1 MGEFE
6 KAIAAEVDDAGA
18 WTAEVAEG
26 WDIDGHPHGGYDSSD
41 RLVAQ
46 GRQLA
51 GYRGKPQ
58 QPPAA

>member
-6 KAIAAEVDDAGA
+6 KAIVAEVDDAGV
-18 WTAEVAEG
+18 WNAEVAEV
-26 WDIDGHPHGGYDSSD
+26 WDSSD

-51 GYRGKPQ
+51 GYRTPR
-58 QPPAA
+58 